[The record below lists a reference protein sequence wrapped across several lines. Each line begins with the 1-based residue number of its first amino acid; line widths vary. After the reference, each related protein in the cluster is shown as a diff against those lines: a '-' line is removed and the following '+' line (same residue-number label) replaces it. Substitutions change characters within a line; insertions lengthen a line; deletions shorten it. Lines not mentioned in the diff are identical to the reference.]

1 MEFFMTFAA
10 PKTLL
15 IVTLALAGSA
25 FAQTAAPA
33 PAPASTLSYNIG
45 ATTDYRYRGISQ
57 SGKKPAINGGIDYAH
72 SSGFY
77 VGTWA
82 SSITWLKDTTA
93 NPNTTKG
100 PVEIDVYG
108 GYKGSLANGLG
119 YDLGGL
125 YYWYAGNNLKKTP
138 GLVSPNTFELYGAV
152 TMGVVT
158 LKYSHATT
166 NLFGTANSKNSGYLD
181 LSANFDLGSGWSV
194 VPHVGSQKIKNGNSY
209 SDYSVAVNKDI
220 DGLVLS
226 LAAVGTRGLGA
237 PYLLPGSGTRN
248 LAKGGLVFSIKKT
261 F

>member
-1 MEFFMTFAA
+1 MKFVAQ
-10 PKTLL
+10 KTLL
-15 IVTLALAGSA
+15 IVALSLAGSA

-33 PAPASTLSYNIG
+33 PAPESTLSYNIG

-57 SGKKPAINGGIDYAH
+57 TGKKPAINGGIDYAH

-77 VGTWA
+77 LGTWA

-100 PVEIDVYG
+100 PIEIDVYG
-108 GYKGSLANGLG
+108 GYKGSLAEGVG

-125 YYWYAGNNLKKTP
+125 YYWYAGNDLKKTP
-138 GLVSPNTFELYGAV
+138 GLVSPNTFELYGALTFGIV
-152 TMGVVT
+152 TV
-158 LKYSHATT
+158 KYSHATT

-194 VPHVGSQKIKNGNSY
+194 VPHVGAQKIKNGNSY

-226 LAAVGTRGLGA
+226 LAAVGTSGVGA
-237 PYLLPGSGTRN
+237 PYLLPGSGTRD
-248 LAKGGLVFSIKKT
+248 LAKSGLVFSIKKT

>member
-1 MEFFMTFAA
+1 MKFAA
-10 PKTLL
+10 QKTLL
-15 IVTLALAGSA
+15 IVALSLAGSA

-33 PAPASTLSYNIG
+33 PAPEFTLSYNIG

-57 SGKKPAINGGIDYAH
+57 TGKKPAINGGIDYAH
-72 SSGFY
+72 NSGFY
-77 VGTWA
+77 IGTWA

-108 GYKGSLANGLG
+108 GYKGSLAEGVG

-138 GLVSPNTFELYGAV
+138 GLVSPNTFELYGALTFGIV
-152 TMGVVT
+152 TV
-158 LKYSHATT
+158 KYSHATT

-194 VPHVGSQKIKNGNSY
+194 VPHVGAQKIKNGNSY

-226 LAAVGTRGLGA
+226 LAAVGTSGLGA
-237 PYLLPGSGTRN
+237 PYLLPGSGTRD
-248 LAKGGLVFSIKKT
+248 LAKSGLVFSIKKT

>member
-1 MEFFMTFAA
+1 MTFAA

-77 VGTWA
+77 VGSWA

-100 PVEIDVYG
+100 PIEIDIYG

-138 GLVSPNTFELYGAV
+138 GLVSPNTFELYGALTLGIV
-152 TMGVVT
+152 TV
-158 LKYSHATT
+158 KYSHATT

-181 LSANFDLGSGWSV
+181 LSANFDLGSGWSI
-194 VPHVGSQKIKNGNSY
+194 VPHVGAQKIKNGNSY

-226 LAAVGTRGLGA
+226 LAAVGTSGLGA
-237 PYLLPGSGTRN
+237 PYLLPGSGTRD
-248 LAKGGLVFSIKKT
+248 LAKSGLVFSIKKT

>member
-1 MEFFMTFAA
+1 MTFAA

-77 VGTWA
+77 VGSWA

-138 GLVSPNTFELYGAV
+138 GLVSPNTFELYGALTLGIV
-152 TMGVVT
+152 TV
-158 LKYSHATT
+158 KYSHATT

-181 LSANFDLGSGWSV
+181 LSANFDLGSGWSI
-194 VPHVGSQKIKNGNSY
+194 VPHVGAQKIKNGNSY

-226 LAAVGTRGLGA
+226 LAAVGTSGLGA
-237 PYLLPGSGTRN
+237 PYLLPGSGTRD
-248 LAKGGLVFSIKKT
+248 LAKSGLVFSIKKT

>member
-1 MEFFMTFAA
+1 MKFVAQ
-10 PKTLL
+10 KTLL
-15 IVTLALAGSA
+15 IVALSLAGSA

-33 PAPASTLSYNIG
+33 PAPESTLSYNIG

-72 SSGFY
+72 NSGFY
-77 VGTWA
+77 IGTWA

-100 PVEIDVYG
+100 PIEIDVYG
-108 GYKGSLANGLG
+108 GYKGSLAEGVG

-138 GLVSPNTFELYGAV
+138 GLVSPNTFELYGALTFGIV
-152 TMGVVT
+152 TV
-158 LKYSHATT
+158 KYSHATT

-194 VPHVGSQKIKNGNSY
+194 VPHVGAQKVKNGNSY

-226 LAAVGTRGLGA
+226 LAAVGTSGLGA
-237 PYLLPGSGTRN
+237 PYLLPGSGTRD
-248 LAKGGLVFSIKKT
+248 LAKSGLVFSIKKT

>member
-1 MEFFMTFAA
+1 MKFVAQ
-10 PKTLL
+10 KTLL
-15 IVTLALAGSA
+15 IVALSVAGSA

-33 PAPASTLSYNIG
+33 PAPESTLSYNIG

-57 SGKKPAINGGIDYAH
+57 TGKKPAINGGIDYAH
-72 SSGFY
+72 NSGFY
-77 VGTWA
+77 IGTWA

-108 GYKGSLANGLG
+108 GYKGSLAEGVG

-138 GLVSPNTFELYGAV
+138 GLVSPNTFELYGAL
-152 TMGVVT
+152 TFGVVT
-158 LKYSHATT
+158 VKYSHATT

-194 VPHVGSQKIKNGNSY
+194 VPHVGAQKIKNGNSY

-226 LAAVGTRGLGA
+226 LAAVGTSGLGAA
-237 PYLLPGSGTRN
+237 PYLLPGSGTRD
-248 LAKGGLVFSIKKT
+248 LAKSGLVFSIKKT